1 MRLRTRNA
9 LNLLGLD
16 AVDWGQS
23 PTEWQRS
30 QNPKRSRDRIM
41 EPVLGPAKPD
51 PGDGYCYLPL
61 YIFCGPHLLASTLRR
76 ANIDAAG
83 AAEETARIIAQ
94 IRARWPQVRIVLR
107 AASGFAQWG
116 RIFVWPGQEQASG
129 RRDCQ

>member
-1 MRLRTRNA
+1 
-9 LNLLGLD
+9 
-16 AVDWGQS
+16 
-23 PTEWQRS
+23 
-30 QNPKRSRDRIM
+30 M

-51 PGDGYCYLPL
+51 PGDCCCYLPL
-61 YIFCGPHLLASTLRR
+61 YIFCGPHLSASTLRR

-116 RIFVWPGQEQASG
+116 RLFVWPGHEQTSG
-129 RRDCQ
+129 RRDSQ